1 MLGRSRSWFP
11 RAGHIHT
18 LSSSLQHMVRKKT
31 LQAELCEQLTYHSM
45 GEVDPHI
52 HLTVLP
58 KENQAKPEQE
68 ALDTPDVLNSDN
80 PHFFIY
86 KKFKE
91 FSLFPRCCSPSPVAT
106 STLPLVGTGSG
117 THYPAHHSLL
127 KSTVSR
133 TARAAFNWE
142 IYDVLYGVRG
152 SRKLTVPCAPCP
164 RQTGSSA
171 SHGCKIKPVWDHPGV
186 ATLRLTA
193 DDK

>member
-1 MLGRSRSWFP
+1 
-11 RAGHIHT
+11 
-18 LSSSLQHMVRKKT
+18 MVRKKT

-45 GEVDPHI
+45 GEVDHHI

-117 THYPAHHSLL
+117 TH
-127 KSTVSR
+127 
-133 TARAAFNWE
+133 
-142 IYDVLYGVRG
+142 
-152 SRKLTVPCAPCP
+152 
-164 RQTGSSA
+164 
-171 SHGCKIKPVWDHPGV
+171 
-186 ATLRLTA
+186 
-193 DDK
+193 